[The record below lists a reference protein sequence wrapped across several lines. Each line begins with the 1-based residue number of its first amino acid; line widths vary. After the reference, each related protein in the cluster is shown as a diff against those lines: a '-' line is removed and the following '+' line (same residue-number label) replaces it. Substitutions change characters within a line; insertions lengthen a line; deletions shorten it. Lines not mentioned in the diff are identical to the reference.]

1 MLLYIKFGNLAWND
15 HFGGLRYKQSRDEI
29 RSTYAEDS
37 GSVTKKFKL
46 KYYGQPNAFHLIRRG
61 RVITLDVNNENVFKD
76 QNMSEYYPLSAG
88 SMRTVGFENRDA
100 RYASSFKISNIYI
113 RKLP

>member
-1 MLLYIKFGNLAWND
+1 M
-15 HFGGLRYKQSRDEI
+15 
-29 RSTYAEDS
+29 
-37 GSVTKKFKL
+37 TKKFKL